1 MQETYI
7 RLVQQPP
14 SDSAGIRAWLFTVA
28 TNLARDDYKLS
39 ARRRRLLMGN
49 ADVLADPPE
58 VIDTVERAEA
68 RARVRS
74 ALATLSEKER
84 VLLLMREEGFKH
96 REIAAAIGTTTASV
110 GTLIARAL
118 AKLAEH
124 LDRKGEAE

>member
-1 MQETYI
+1 
-7 RLVQQPP
+7 
-14 SDSAGIRAWLFTVA
+14 
-28 TNLARDDYKLS
+28 
-39 ARRRRLLMGN
+39 MGN
-49 ADVLADPPE
+49 AGLLADPPE

-96 REIAAAIGTTTASV
+96 REIAAAIGTTTGSV

-124 LDRKGEAE
+124 LDRTGEAE

>member
-7 RLVQQPP
+7 RLVERPP
-14 SDSAGIRAWLFTVA
+14 SDSTGIRAWLFTVA

-58 VIDTVERAEA
+58 VVDTVERAEA

-96 REIAAAIGTTTASV
+96 REIAAAIGTTTGSV

-118 AKLAEH
+118 AKLAEQ
-124 LDRKGEAE
+124 LDRTGEAE